1 MLNLHKW
8 LDEQPS
14 GDAVAMESLRKLADD
29 LEPYLE
35 IKVRVEDVE
44 PIQAVIKASQRVW
57 TASIKDELTTG
68 KRRVHLVSD
77 DALEELRI
85 ALVSGGFV

>member
-14 GDAVAMESLRKLADD
+14 GDAVAMESLRALADD
-29 LEPYLE
+29 LAPYLE
-35 IKVRVEDVE
+35 IAVRVQDVEDVQRL
-44 PIQAVIKASQRVW
+44 ITAAKRVW
-57 TASIKDELTTG
+57 VGSLPQDG
-68 KRRVHLVSD
+68 SRVHLVGN

-85 ALVSGGFV
+85 ALVSGGWI